1 MNHLKINIIS
11 NHKTTILWIMLSIF
25 SSVAYAQENAVDS
38 LIPATTIRE
47 QASSETNNSPLKTP
61 NVSSPRATLFSFID
75 NMNASYELLMEAHQE
90 NIESSGMYIHDRVKP
105 KKLEAERYFEKAT
118 YSLDLSSFPPSLRKY
133 LGYSA
138 PIMLKEILDRID
150 LPNPE
155 DVPDAASLDSIQD
168 AGSELSFYTI
178 PNTEITLV
186 RINKGFQQGK
196 YLFSEESISR
206 LDEFYTKSKHLPY
219 RTDTNTSE
227 GFYTFYANT
236 PGKLLPPKW
245 STFLPEWM
253 TQEVL
258 SQTIWQWIFLV
269 GYFTLSLIFLG
280 VIYNFLI
287 LPNSENINLRRTI
300 FLIIVLA
307 LTLILSVL
315 ISDRINITGRLL
327 LALKIVLSSVFW
339 LILALLSFNL
349 VVAFSKYLVKM
360 KHVDKIGI
368 EATYTRAVFM
378 IVAIL
383 VASSI
388 LLYGLSELGIASVSL
403 ITGVGIGGIA
413 IALAARSTLENV
425 IASFTIFADKP
436 YRVGDRVKIMEH
448 NGTVESIGIRST
460 QIRLLTGPV
469 VSIPNEKMASI
480 EIENIQQRPFLR
492 REFDI
497 RIKYESSKD
506 IVEKSVRLIKEVLAV
521 PNIEGDEYHPN
532 LAINNPEYP
541 PRVYFNQINDDSF
554 NIYIIYWHFP
564 PVHWEYMAHA
574 ESINFEII
582 RKLKEANIE
591 FAFPT
596 QSLQLDTVNDD
607 KTKAS
612 NEK

>member
-1 MNHLKINIIS
+1 MAI
-11 NHKTTILWIMLSIF
+11 WIMLCIF
-25 SSVAYAQENAVDS
+25 STTVFSQETVLDSSSIEPSNLDSVTVEQ
-38 LIPATTIRE
+38 IR
-47 QASSETNNSPLKTP
+47 SPLRTP
-61 NVSSPRATLFSFID
+61 DVSSPRATLFSFIE
-75 NMNASYELLMEAHQE
+75 NMNASYELLTEAHEE
-90 NIESSGMYIHDRVKP
+90 NIEIPGWYIDESVKP
-105 KKLEAERYFEKAT
+105 KVYEAERLFEKAA

-138 PIMLKEILDRID
+138 PIMLKEVLDRIN
-150 LPNPE
+150 LPAMDE
-155 DVPDAASLDSIQD
+155 VPGADSLDSIQNED
-168 AGSELSFYTI
+168 SELSFYTI
-178 PNTEITLV
+178 PDTEITLV
-186 RINKGFQQGK
+186 RIDKGFQRGK
-196 YLFSEESISR
+196 FLFSAETVSR
-206 LDEFYTKSKHLPY
+206 LQEFYEKSVHLPY
-219 RTDTNTSE
+219 RTDDNVSE
-227 GFYTFYANT
+227 GFFSFYAST
-236 PGKLLPPKW
+236 PGKLMPPRW
-245 STFLPEWM
+245 SSFVPEWAN
-253 TQEVL
+253 QEVL
-258 SQTIWQWIFLV
+258 SQTVWQWIFLV
-269 GYFTLSLIFLG
+269 GYFVISLFILNI
-280 VIYNFLI
+280 IYKYLI
-287 LPNSENINLRRTI
+287 QPNKENINLRRTI
-300 FLIIVLA
+300 LLIIILG
-307 LTLILSVL
+307 LTLFLSII
-315 ISDRINITGRLL
+315 ISDRINITGDLL
-327 LALKIVLSSVFW
+327 LALKIILESIFW
-339 LILALLSFNL
+339 LISSLLSFNII
-349 VVAFSKYLVKM
+349 VAISKYIVKM
-360 KHVDKIGI
+360 KNVDKIGL
-368 EATYTRAVFM
+368 EATYTRAIFM

-497 RIKYESSKD
+497 RVKYESSKD
-506 IVEKSVRLIKEVLAV
+506 IVEKSVELIKEVLSV

-564 PVHWEYMAHA
+564 PVHWEFMAHA

-582 RKLKEANIE
+582 NKLKEANID

-596 QSLQLDTVNDD
+596 RSLQLDSGTGNNEPVD
-607 KTKAS
+607 KG
-612 NEK
+612 